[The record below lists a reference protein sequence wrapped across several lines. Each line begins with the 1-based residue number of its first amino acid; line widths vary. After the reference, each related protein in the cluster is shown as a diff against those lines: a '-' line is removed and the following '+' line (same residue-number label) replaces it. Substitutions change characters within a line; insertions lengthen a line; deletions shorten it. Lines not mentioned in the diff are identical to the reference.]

1 MLKIKKYVRIVDV
14 GEGSEEE
21 SEIVLEMARRCKPFL
36 ECISVTYSLNHPEK
50 GKNVKYVS
58 KLNFFVI
65 FSPMTRCCFSWPVL
79 SSWAPRL
86 SSSPPCSPDLLS
98 SQCCHWAPGW
108 GRAWVGVELYWSWS
122 QLASR
127 LLWRTL

>member
-1 MLKIKKYVRIVDV
+1 MLKIKKYVRIVHV

-58 KLNFFVI
+58 KLNFFCNLL
-65 FSPMTRCCFSWPVL
+65 TDDTVL
-79 SSWAPRL
+79 LLLASVVLLGSSAL
-86 SSSPPCSPDLLS
+86 LLTALLS
-98 SQCCHWAPGW
+98 
-108 GRAWVGVELYWSWS
+108 
-122 QLASR
+122 
-127 LLWRTL
+127 